1 MKKILF
7 NDRYGLTRQ
16 VLSGCKTQTRRV
28 IPDIEIDWVRR
39 GKVHLPVG
47 GYEHGVL
54 FMDVRSILH
63 DAGIRDY
70 AAPAKYQPKYEIGEE
85 IAVAQKYKELIG
97 QGYLC
102 RESDGWVSEEYVT
115 SPGYSNKMFVRAD
128 FMPHRIRITNIRVE
142 RLQDISEEDAMRE
155 GIFKYDKPPLHH
167 EMDLYSPWPPYVKP
181 YKHNNENLKYSCSAR
196 YAFAYLI
203 DKVSGTGTW
212 QRNPWVFVYEFELV
226 K

>member
-7 NDRYGLTRQ
+7 NDRYGLTRK

-39 GKVHLPVG
+39 GKVHLPIG

-54 FMDVRSILH
+54 YMDVRSILH
-63 DAGIRDY
+63 DVGISDY

-85 IAVAQKYKELIG
+85 IAVVQKYKELIG

-128 FMPHRIRITNIRVE
+128 LMPHRIRITNIRVE
-142 RLQDISEEDAMRE
+142 RLCDITEEDCLKE
-155 GIFKYDKPPLHH
+155 GIIAGEQEPRLFGFRLPKGTILSFLTPR
-167 EMDLYSPWPPYVKP
+167 E
-181 YKHNNENLKYSCSAR
+181 
-196 YAFAYLI
+196 AFTELI
-203 DKVSGTGTW
+203 DRISGRGTW
-212 QRNPWVFVYEFELV
+212 KRNPWVFVYEFELI

>member
-7 NDRYGLTRQ
+7 NDRYGLTHK
-16 VLSGCKTQTRRV
+16 VLIGCKTQTRRV

-47 GYEHGVL
+47 GYENGVL

-63 DAGIRDY
+63 DVGISDY
-70 AAPAKYQPKYEIGEE
+70 AAPAKYQPKYEKGEW
-85 IAVAQKYKELIG
+85 IAVAQTYKELIG

-128 FMPHRIRITNIRVE
+128 LMPHRIRITNIRVE
-142 RLQDISEEDAMRE
+142 RLCDITEEDCLKE
-155 GIFKYDKPPLHH
+155 GIIAGEQEPRLFGFRLPKGTILSFLTPR
-167 EMDLYSPWPPYVKP
+167 E
-181 YKHNNENLKYSCSAR
+181 
-196 YAFAYLI
+196 AFTELI
-203 DKVSGTGTW
+203 DRISGRGTW
-212 QRNPWVFVYEFELV
+212 KRNPWVFVYEFELI